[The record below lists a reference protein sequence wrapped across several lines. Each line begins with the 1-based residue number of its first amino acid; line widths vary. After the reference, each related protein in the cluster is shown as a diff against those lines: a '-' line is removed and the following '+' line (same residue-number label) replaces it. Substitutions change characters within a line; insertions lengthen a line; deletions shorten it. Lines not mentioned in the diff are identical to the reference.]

1 MKRRSFLAMGS
12 SSIACIALTPFTAFA
27 SKAGDAISEF
37 TGGAKVGE
45 GVIELNAPAIAENG
59 NSVPIDFVAPGAK
72 SVTIFAD
79 GNPEPIIAEF
89 SFGKLNPTKSAS
101 TRVRLHKTQTV
112 IAVAKMEDGS
122 FQRAQSN
129 VKVTIGGCGG

>member
-27 SKAGDAISEF
+27 SKAGDAISKF

-72 SVTIFAD
+72 SV
-79 GNPEPIIAEF
+79 
-89 SFGKLNPTKSAS
+89 
-101 TRVRLHKTQTV
+101 KTQTV